1 MNLSGSSYVRVAA
14 VGGEVLEGAG
24 LVEVARRAHALV
36 DNGARL
42 EAIGE
47 YDVRVHGAHV
57 QVVQNRRLQAIRTV
71 AQVRQ
76 LLDLVAH
83 LVEVCHH
90 VERHV
95 HLDLNR
101 SLHCSLHVVDQQ
113 LNCRRRLT
121 AKQNKNKKHFW
132 PTCWDRRR

>member
-57 QVVQNRRLQAIRTV
+57 QVVQNRRLQAIR
-71 AQVRQ
+71 
-76 LLDLVAH
+76 
-83 LVEVCHH
+83 
-90 VERHV
+90 
-95 HLDLNR
+95 
-101 SLHCSLHVVDQQ
+101 
-113 LNCRRRLT
+113 RRLDSFSMISMHNSSKFVT
-121 AKQNKNKKHFW
+121 MLSGMCSSISIARCIVRF
-132 PTCWDRRR
+132 TSSISS